1 MPITKREGKWY
12 WGSKGPYNSRKQAE
26 EVERAAYASGYG
38 VQQKIEKIET
48 GAPMDGTKRQL
59 TVTERE
65 QRTKKLNPEII
76 KHYLLD
82 EGEGSTQSPR
92 AKPKPS
98 APPTAH
104 SHSHS
109 HHLHKEDGGEGLGGT
124 VFTSTNAGIFN
135 PTFGEKKK
143 KKSGV
148 ERLHD
153 FVTDS
158 SPMKLSQKLVKQEWT
173 STGGPGKTGPVRID
187 WSKHK
192 IDEEDVQQVI
202 EREGEQNQDSVAKD
216 AKDKQR
222 SIERTVEDIKD
233 DEKEKEL
240 KLQYGFGAAGGQDD
254 ELHRANPKDILSRN
268 PRDDEGDEEEEH
280 TVPEEPDLPKR
291 LTYGKMLRKS
301 AGWDKLFK
309 SLIDEL

>member
-1 MPITKREGKWY
+1 MPITKRKGKWY
-12 WGSKGPYNSRKQAE
+12 WGDKGPYNSRNKAE
-26 EVERAAYASGYG
+26 EVQRAAYAAGYG

-59 TVTERE
+59 TVTEIE

-82 EGEGSTQSPR
+82 EDKESTQSPR
-92 AKPKPS
+92 GKSKPP
-98 APPTAH
+98 APPKA
-104 SHSHS
+104 HSHS
-109 HHLHKEDGGEGLGGT
+109 HHLHKEDGGSEGDGLSGT

-135 PTFGEKKK
+135 PTFGGKKK
-143 KKSGV
+143 KKSGI
-148 ERLHD
+148 ERLND
-153 FVTDS
+153 FVTDN
-158 SPMKLSQKLVKQEWT
+158 SPIKLNVEKQEWA
-173 STGGPGKTGPVRID
+173 STGGQFGHHGPIRID
-187 WSKHK
+187 WTKRK
-192 IDEEDVQQVI
+192 VDEEDVQKVI

-216 AKDKQR
+216 SKDKQR
-222 SIERTVEDIKD
+222 SIERTVEDIKN

-240 KLQYGFGAAGGQDD
+240 RLQDGFGSMGGQDD

-268 PRDDEGDEEEEH
+268 PRDDEGEEEEES
-280 TVPEEPDLPKR
+280 TEPEEIELKGH

>member
-1 MPITKREGKWY
+1 MPISKREGKWY

-59 TVTERE
+59 TVSEVE
-65 QRTKKLNPEII
+65 KRTKELNPEIV

-82 EGEGSTQSPR
+82 EAKGSTQSPR
-92 AKPKPS
+92 GKSKPPS
-98 APPTAH
+98 APKAH

-109 HHLHKEDGGEGLGGT
+109 HHLHKEDGGAGLGGT
-124 VFTSTNAGIFN
+124 VFTSTDAGIFN

-143 KKSGV
+143 RKKSGV
-148 ERLHD
+148 ERLAD

-158 SPMKLSQKLVKQEWT
+158 SPMKLSQKLIKQEWAGA
-173 STGGPGKTGPVRID
+173 GGPGLQGPLKID
-187 WSKHK
+187 WKK
-192 IDEEDVQQVI
+192 RQLDEEDVQKVV

-222 SIERTVEDIKD
+222 SVERTVEDIKD

-240 KLQYGFGAAGGQDD
+240 QLQYGFGSHGGQGDA
-254 ELHRANPKDILSRN
+254 LNRANAKDILSLN
-268 PRDDEGDEEEEH
+268 PRDDEGEEEEEN
-280 TVPEEPDLPKR
+280 TIPEEDEF
-291 LTYGKMLRKS
+291 TYGKKLRKS
-301 AGWDKLFK
+301 VGWDMMFK
-309 SLIDEL
+309 SLVDEF